1 MQLRNGILL
10 ACLVLLAFASVSSG
24 QSPNGTVSG
33 LIVDPT
39 GAIIIG
45 ADILIA
51 NDATGVQ
58 YSAKTNGDGLY
69 LLSNLPPGTYRLQVS
84 KVGFKT
90 LIKPDIILNVQD
102 ALAINF
108 TLPVGA
114 ASETVTV
121 EAGAPLVNTTSAA
134 VGTVIDRNFVESLP
148 LNGRSF
154 NTLLQL
160 TPGVVIF
167 PVASVSGG
175 FGTAPGQFSISG
187 QRTDANN
194 LTVDGVSANF
204 GVSTAIPEQSGTGT
218 VQAFSAFG
226 GTSSLVSVED
236 LQEFRVE
243 ASSFAPE
250 FGSAPGGQI
259 SLTTR
264 SGTNDFHGGVYEY
277 FRNDAMDAND
287 WFADE
292 AGIPKAPER
301 HNDFGGYFGG
311 PIARDRTFFFLS
323 YEGARLR
330 LPQTTDIQVPTD
342 ALRQSAPADLQPFLN
357 AYPAPTG
364 PLSANGDTA
373 QFTGAYSNRATL
385 DALSVRLDH
394 TFNSRFSLFGRYN
407 YAPSE
412 IVGRPLDGLSI
423 QTTPVDTQT
432 LTIGVNMVLSSDV
445 VNTLRGNYSEQSA
458 STVYSMNS
466 FGGAVPLDPSLIF
479 GSGSLN
485 NGQNYG
491 AFIPFDAAEILLGPQ
506 VRNRTRQFD
515 FVDDFSIATGTHI
528 VKIGAAY
535 RAIVLR
541 SADAQYGVF
550 LATPTF
556 TSFVT
561 SSTAAFLSTTDQRPT
576 QLLSQGFSL
585 YAQDTWKASPR
596 LTLTYGLR
604 WDLSPAPAAQN
615 GTMLAAWN
623 SVSDPEATN
632 LAAPGTSPWS
642 STYDNI
648 APRLGIAYRLTKRGD
663 FVLRGGVGSFYDTGL
678 GAVAGLAAQFPN
690 FAETAYANVPVPVS
704 GLASYLPAL
713 TSAPPY
719 PYGVEG
725 VDRNLKLP
733 RSYEWNV
740 ALEKSFVGNQVVTA
754 TYVGQA
760 GRDLLRREALS
771 NPNANFL
778 GPFQLTGNGAR
789 SNYNSLQLQYRKPLS
804 NRLQVLLNYTWS
816 HSLDNASSD
825 VVEAVSS
832 QVISAQNDYAS
843 SDFDV
848 RQSFSGA
855 MTFDFPAAGRSGA
868 LNALTRGW
876 SLATVAVARTG
887 FPYNGYI
894 GTFTIAG
901 AQPRPDLNPG
911 APLYLSG
918 TQCAQTFQGLGVLA
932 PGQECPGG
940 KGLNPAAFSVPPAG
954 KQGTE
959 GRNDIPGFGF
969 TQLDLSLGRK
979 FDLTDR
985 LHLQFRADAFNCL
998 NHPNFANPGAVY
1010 IPLAPSYLISSSM
1023 LNQGL
1028 GGLNP
1033 LFQEGGPRSL
1043 QLSLKLA
1050 F

>member
-1 MQLRNGILL
+1 VPLRNYIVVV
-10 ACLVLLAFASVSSG
+10 CLVLLALVRVSDA
-24 QSPNGTVSG
+24 QSPNGTISG
-33 LIVDPT
+33 QVLDST
-39 GAIIIG
+39 GAIIVG
-45 ADILIA
+45 ADVLLA

-58 YSAKTNGDGLY
+58 YSARTNGDGLY
-69 LLSNLPPGTYRLQVS
+69 LLPNLPPGTYRLQIS
-84 KVGFKT
+84 KQGFKT
-90 LIKPDIILNVQD
+90 LIKPDIILNVQS

-121 EAGAPLVNTTSAA
+121 EAGAPLVNSTSAA
-134 VGTVIDRNFVESLP
+134 VSTVIDRNFVASLP

-167 PVASVSGG
+167 PVASASGA
-175 FGTAPGQFSISG
+175 FGAAPGQFSISG
-187 QRTDANN
+187 QRTDANSM
-194 LTVDGVSANF
+194 TVDGVSANF
-204 GVSTAIPEQSGTGT
+204 GVSAGIPEQSGTGT

-243 ASSFAPE
+243 TSSFAPE
-250 FGSAPGGQI
+250 FGGVPGGQI

-264 SGTNDFHGGVYEY
+264 SGTNDFHGGAYEY
-277 FRNDAMDAND
+277 FRNDVMDAND
-287 WFADE
+287 WFANE
-292 AGIPKAPER
+292 AGIPRAPER

-311 PIARDRTFFFLS
+311 PIARDRTFFFFS

-330 LPQTTDIQVPTD
+330 LPQTTDIQVPTN
-342 ALRQSAPADLQPFLN
+342 ALRQSAPPDLAPFLN
-357 AYPAPTG
+357 AYPIPNG
-364 PLSANGDTA
+364 PVAASGDTA

-385 DALSVRLDH
+385 DAASLRLDH
-394 TFNSRFSLFGRYN
+394 TFNSRFSIFARYN
-407 YAPSE
+407 YAPSG

-423 QTTPVDTQT
+423 QSTPVNTQT
-432 LTIGVNMVLSSDV
+432 LTAGLNMVLSSNA
-445 VNTLRGNYSEQSA
+445 VNTVRGNYSLQSA

-479 GSGSLN
+479 GSGSLG
-485 NGQNYG
+485 NGENYG

-506 VRNRTRQFD
+506 VRNRTRQLD
-515 FVDDFSIATGTHI
+515 FVDDFSVSSGTHI
-528 VKIGAAY
+528 VKVGGSY
-535 RAIVLR
+535 RNIVLR
-541 SADAQYGVF
+541 STDAQYGVF

-556 TSFVT
+556 GAFL
-561 SSTAAFLSTTDQRPT
+561 SSGQAAFLSTTNQRPT

-585 YAQDTWKASPR
+585 YAQDTWKATPR
-596 LTLTYGLR
+596 LTVTYGLR
-604 WDLSPAPAAQN
+604 WEVSPPPSAQN
-615 GTMLAAWN
+615 GTLLAAWN
-623 SVSDPEATN
+623 DENDPAELS

-642 STYDNI
+642 TTYSNV
-648 APRLGIAYRLTKRGD
+648 APRLGIAYRLTRRGD
-663 FVLRGGVGSFYDTGL
+663 FVLRGGVGTFYDTGL
-678 GAVAGLAAQFPN
+678 GAVAALAAQFPN
-690 FAETAYANVPVPVS
+690 FAEAAYANVPVPVA
-704 GLASYLPAL
+704 GLTAYLPAL
-713 TSAPPY
+713 TTAPPY
-719 PYGVEG
+719 PYGVRG
-725 VDRNLKLP
+725 VDTNLKLP
-733 RSYEWNV
+733 RSYEWNA

-760 GRDLLRREALS
+760 GRDLLREEALN

-778 GPFQLTGNGAR
+778 GPFQLTGNGAH
-789 SNYNSLQLQYRKPLS
+789 SNYNALELQYRKPLS

-816 HSLDNASSD
+816 HSLDNASND

-832 QVISAQNDYAS
+832 QVISENDYAS

-855 MTFDFPAAGRSGA
+855 MTFEVPAAGRSGA
-868 LNALTRGW
+868 VNILTRNW
-876 SLATVAVARTG
+876 SLAAVAVARTG
-887 FPYNGYI
+887 FPYNAYI

-901 AQPRPDLNPG
+901 AEPRPDLNPG
-911 APLYLSG
+911 VPIYLTGSA
-918 TQCAQTFQGLGVLA
+918 CAQMFQALGVIPA
-932 PGQECPGG
+932 GGPCPGG
-940 KGLNPAAFSVPPAG
+940 EGLNPEAFSVPPAG
-954 KQGTE
+954 QQGTE

-979 FDLTDR
+979 FDLSER
-985 LHLQFRADAFNCL
+985 LHLEFRADAFNCL
-998 NHPNFANPGAVY
+998 NHPNFANPEAID
-1010 IPLAPSYLISSSM
+1010 IPLSPSYLISSSM

>member
-1 MQLRNGILL
+1 MPLRNCVVL
-10 ACLVLLAFASVSSG
+10 ACLVLLAIVSVSYG
-24 QSPNGTVSG
+24 QSPNGTISG
-33 LIVDPT
+33 RVLDST
-39 GAIIIG
+39 GAVIVG
-45 ADILIA
+45 ADVLLA
-51 NDATGVQ
+51 NDSTGVQ
-58 YSAKTNGDGLY
+58 YSARTNGDGLY
-69 LLSNLPPGTYRLQVS
+69 LLSNLPPGTYRLQVA
-84 KVGFKT
+84 KMGFKT
-90 LIKPDIILNVQD
+90 LIKPDIILSVQD

-108 TLPVGA
+108 TLPIGA

-134 VGTVIDRNFVESLP
+134 VSTVIDRNFVGSLP

-154 NTLLQL
+154 NTLMQL

-167 PVASVSGG
+167 PVSSVSGG
-175 FGTAPGQFSISG
+175 LGAAPGQFSISG

-204 GVSTAIPEQSGTGT
+204 GVSTGIPQQSGTGT

-236 LQEFRVE
+236 LREFRVE
-243 ASSFAPE
+243 TSSFAPE
-250 FGSAPGGQI
+250 FGSVPGGQI

-264 SGTNDFHGGVYEY
+264 SGTNHFHGGIYEY

-287 WFADE
+287 WFANE
-292 AGIPKAPER
+292 AGIPRAPER

-330 LPQTTDIQVPTD
+330 LPQTTNIQVPTN
-342 ALRQSAPADLQPFLN
+342 ALRQSASPDLAPFLN
-357 AYPAPTG
+357 AYPVPNG
-364 PLSANGDTA
+364 PVSANGDTA

-385 DALSVRLDH
+385 DAFSARLDH
-394 TFNSRFSLFGRYN
+394 TFNGRFSIFARYN

-423 QTTPVDTQT
+423 DSTPVDTQT
-432 LTIGVNMVLSSDV
+432 LTVGVNMVLSADM
-445 VNTLRGNYSEQSA
+445 VNTLRGNYSQQGG

-485 NGQNYG
+485 SGQNYG
-491 AFIPFDAAEILLGPQ
+491 AFIPFDASEILLGPQ

-515 FVDDFSIATGTHI
+515 FVDDFSLASGTHI

-535 RAIVLR
+535 RAVVLR
-541 SADAQYGVF
+541 STDAQYGVF

-556 TSFVT
+556 SSFV
-561 SSTAAFLSTTDQRPT
+561 SSGAAAFLSTTNQRPT
-576 QLLSQGFSL
+576 QLLAQQFSL
-585 YAQDTWKASPR
+585 YAQDTWKATPR

-604 WDLSPAPAAQN
+604 WDVSPAPAAQN
-615 GTMLAAWN
+615 GTVLAAWDN
-623 SVSDPEATN
+623 VNDPAAITLAT
-632 LAAPGTSPWS
+632 PGTSPWS
-642 STYDNI
+642 TTYGNV

-663 FVLRGGVGSFYDTGL
+663 FVVRGGVGIFYDTGI
-678 GAVAGLAAQFPN
+678 GAVAALAAQFPN
-690 FAETAYANVPVPVS
+690 FAEAAYANIPVPVA
-704 GLASYLPAL
+704 GLATYLPAL
-713 TSAPPY
+713 TTSPPY
-719 PYGVEG
+719 PYGVRG
-725 VDRNLKLP
+725 VVRNLKLP

-740 ALEKSFVGNQVVTA
+740 ALEKSFPGRQVVTA

-771 NPNANFL
+771 NPNVNFL

-789 SNYNSLQLQYRKPLS
+789 SNYNALELQYRKPLS

-843 SDFDV
+843 SAFDV

-855 MTFDFPAAGRSGA
+855 MTFDVPAARRSGA
-868 LNALTRGW
+868 INVLTRGW
-876 SLATVAVARTG
+876 SLAAVVVARTG

-894 GTFTIAG
+894 GTYTIAG
-901 AQPRPDLNPG
+901 ANPRPDLNPG
-911 APLYLSG
+911 VPIYLTG
-918 TQCAQTFQGLGVLA
+918 AVCAQTFQALGVVPA
-932 PGQECPGG
+932 GDPCPGG
-940 KGLNPAAFSVPPAG
+940 RGLNPAAFAVPPAG
-954 KQGTE
+954 QQGTE

-979 FDLTDR
+979 FDLTEH

-1010 IPLAPSYLISSSM
+1010 IPLAPSYLVSRSM